1 MSPAGRP
8 PLSDDERKADQI
20 RIRVSSA
27 DKATLDAAAEAAGQ
41 ATGPWLRDMG
51 LAAAA
56 EQAAAKPAKKTPKKK
71 A

>member
-8 PLSDDERKADQI
+8 PLSEEERKADQI

-27 DKATLDAAAEAAGQ
+27 DKATLDAAAAAAGQ
-41 ATGPWLRDMG
+41 STGPWLRDMG

-56 EQAAAKPAKKTPKKK
+56 EQAAKPGKKKSAKK
-71 A
+71 